1 MNCPIGCVSKM
12 NQWAQTIRKPLLGGL
27 VMLLCCLPLPS
38 DAQSP
43 RSTAELG
50 ELQGDVF
57 TSDPDGVRLGVAGAS
72 VKLSGNAASA
82 QTSTDENGRYHF
94 SGVGPGSYRIDVT
107 AQGLA
112 GSADVTVSDG
122 KTTEAPVQLQVQT
135 LQQSVT
141 VTAEQSSLSSEP
153 ADQTQ
158 VTRSV
163 VLDAPNR
170 FDRFDSLLP
179 LIPGVVRGPD
189 GLINMK
195 GARASQ
201 GGALLNS
208 ANVTDPAT
216 GNPALNLPID
226 VVETVSVIA
235 NPYDPEYGRLAGA
248 VSNVDTTTGN
258 FNDWHFSVQ
267 NLFPRPRKRNGD
279 FVGLESLT
287 PRMTVTGPL
296 LKNKIAFTQSF
307 EYRFIRVPVSSLP
320 PLERDTR
327 YEGFNSFT
335 QIDATLSERQSLTAS
350 LALYPQKT
358 NYLGLNTFTPQPSTS
373 DLHQRGDMASLEHRY
388 STGAESLLVSQ
399 FSYKTY
405 DADVTANSSAP
416 YELFIETTTGGVF
429 DRQRRNTS
437 RAEWQ
442 ETYHFATKHFLG
454 THQIKV
460 GTDFAHSS
468 YDGRVQLLPV
478 TIFGVLEQPIEQIEF
493 GSASRFGIHQ
503 NEMAWFVAD
512 TWSPIHRLN
521 VELGVRVDHDSITKS
536 TNAAPRAGFSL
547 LLTQDGN
554 TLLKGG
560 IGLFYDRVPLN
571 VVSFPFLPGRTVLDL
586 DGAGETVESTSYLN
600 TINGHVQNPRSLGW
614 NVELDRQITSALTI
628 RTGFE
633 QRDTIRDFVLNPEQT
648 LGVLSLSNAGS
659 SFYREFQVSG
669 RYKFLQNTVNA
680 SYVRSKAYG
689 NLNDFNQFF
698 GNNANPV
705 IESDEKARLPF
716 DAPNRFLFWGQ
727 FEAPLKLRLM
737 PVFDVH
743 TGFPYSSVDQYREFV
758 GPRDSQRFPRFNSF
772 DIQVTRPV
780 SLPFPH
786 KDMKARVGVSVFNL
800 FNHFNP
806 RDVQNDVD
814 SDRSGALF
822 NSVGRTFRGKFV
834 LEF

>member
-1 MNCPIGCVSKM
+1 MNCRIWCVSKM
-12 NQWAQTIRKPLLGGL
+12 NQAAQTIRKPFLGGL
-27 VMLLCCLPLPS
+27 VVLLCCLPLPS
-38 DAQSP
+38 NAQSP
-43 RSTAELG
+43 RLVAQSG

-57 TSDPDGVRLGVAGAS
+57 TGDPNGVQLAVAGAA
-72 VKLSGNAASA
+72 VKLSGNGASA
-82 QTSTDENGRYHF
+82 QTSSDENGRYHF
-94 SGVGPGSYRIDVT
+94 SAIAPGSYRIDVT

-122 KTTEAPVQLQVQT
+122 ITTEAPVQLQVQT

-141 VTAEQSSLSSEP
+141 VTAEQSSLSREP

-195 GARASQ
+195 GARTSQ

-208 ANVTDPAT
+208 ANVTDPVT
-216 GNPALNLPID
+216 GNPALTLPID
-226 VVETVSVIA
+226 VVESVKVIA

-248 VSNVDTTTGN
+248 VSNIDTTTGN
-258 FNDWHFSVQ
+258 FNDWHLSAQ
-267 NLFPRPRKRNGD
+267 NLFPRPRKRDGD
-279 FVGLESLT
+279 FIGLESLT
-287 PRMTVTGPL
+287 PRMTLTGPL
-296 LKNKIAFTQSF
+296 LTNKIAFTQSF
-307 EYRFIRVPVSSLP
+307 EYRFTRVPVSSLP

-335 QIDATLSERQSLTAS
+335 QIDATLTERQSLTAS
-350 LALYPQKT
+350 VALYPQKT
-358 NYLGLNTFTPQPSTS
+358 NYLGLNTFTPQPSTP
-373 DLHQRGDMASLEHRY
+373 DLHQRGNMASLEHRY
-388 STGAESLLVSQ
+388 STGAGSLLVSQ

-416 YELFIETTTGGVF
+416 YELFIETTAGGVF
-429 DRQRRNTS
+429 DRQRRNTN

-442 ETYHFATKHFLG
+442 ETYHFDTKHFLG
-454 THQIKV
+454 THQIKA
-460 GTDFAHSS
+460 GTDFARSS
-468 YDGRVQLLPV
+468 YEGHVQLLPV
-478 TIFGVLEQPIEQIEF
+478 TIFGVPEQPIEEIEF
-493 GSASRFGIHQ
+493 GPASHFGIHQ

-512 TWSPIHRLN
+512 TWSLTHRLN
-521 VELGVRVDHDSITKS
+521 VELGLRVDHDSITKA
-536 TNAAPRAGFSL
+536 TNSAPRAGFTL
-547 LLTQDGN
+547 LLTSDGN

-560 IGLFYDRVPLN
+560 MGLFYDRVPLN
-571 VVSFPFLPGRTVLDL
+571 VASFPFLPNRTVLDL
-586 DGAGETVESTSYLN
+586 GATGQVIDSDVYVN
-600 TINGHVQNPRSLGW
+600 TISGRLQNPRSLGW
-614 NVELDRQITSALTI
+614 NVELDRQVTSGLSI

-633 QRDTIRDFVLNPEQT
+633 QRDTVGDFVINPEQNAS
-648 LGVLSLSNAGS
+648 LLSVSNAGS
-659 SFYREFQVSG
+659 SFYREFEVSG
-669 RYKFLQNTVNA
+669 RYKFLHDTVNA

-705 IESDEKARLPF
+705 IEPDEKARLPF
-716 DAPNRFLFWGQ
+716 DAPNRVLFWGQ
-727 FEAPLKLRLM
+727 FEAPFKLRLM

-743 TGFPYSSVDQYREFV
+743 TGFPYSLINQYREFV
-758 GPRDSQRFPRFNSF
+758 GPRDSQRFPQFNSF

-814 SDRSGALF
+814 S
-822 NSVGRTFRGKFV
+822 
-834 LEF
+834 

>member
-1 MNCPIGCVSKM
+1 MSKM

-279 FVGLESLT
+279 FIGLESLT

-320 PLERDTR
+320 ALQRDTR
-327 YEGFNSFT
+327 YEGFNAFS
-335 QIDATLSERQSLTAS
+335 QIDATLTERQSLTAS
-350 LALYPQKT
+350 VALYPQKI
-358 NYLGLNTFTPQPSTS
+358 NYLGLNTFTPQPSTP
-373 DLHQRGDMASLEHRY
+373 DLHQRGYMAVLQHRY

-416 YELFIETTTGGVF
+416 YELFIETTAGGVF
-429 DRQRRNTS
+429 
-437 RAEWQ
+437 
-442 ETYHFATKHFLG
+442 
-454 THQIKV
+454 
-460 GTDFAHSS
+460 
-468 YDGRVQLLPV
+468 
-478 TIFGVLEQPIEQIEF
+478 
-493 GSASRFGIHQ
+493 
-503 NEMAWFVAD
+503 
-512 TWSPIHRLN
+512 
-521 VELGVRVDHDSITKS
+521 
-536 TNAAPRAGFSL
+536 
-547 LLTQDGN
+547 
-554 TLLKGG
+554 
-560 IGLFYDRVPLN
+560 
-571 VVSFPFLPGRTVLDL
+571 
-586 DGAGETVESTSYLN
+586 
-600 TINGHVQNPRSLGW
+600 
-614 NVELDRQITSALTI
+614 
-628 RTGFE
+628 
-633 QRDTIRDFVLNPEQT
+633 
-648 LGVLSLSNAGS
+648 
-659 SFYREFQVSG
+659 
-669 RYKFLQNTVNA
+669 
-680 SYVRSKAYG
+680 
-689 NLNDFNQFF
+689 
-698 GNNANPV
+698 
-705 IESDEKARLPF
+705 
-716 DAPNRFLFWGQ
+716 
-727 FEAPLKLRLM
+727 
-737 PVFDVH
+737 
-743 TGFPYSSVDQYREFV
+743 
-758 GPRDSQRFPRFNSF
+758 
-772 DIQVTRPV
+772 
-780 SLPFPH
+780 
-786 KDMKARVGVSVFNL
+786 
-800 FNHFNP
+800 
-806 RDVQNDVD
+806 
-814 SDRSGALF
+814 
-822 NSVGRTFRGKFV
+822 
-834 LEF
+834 